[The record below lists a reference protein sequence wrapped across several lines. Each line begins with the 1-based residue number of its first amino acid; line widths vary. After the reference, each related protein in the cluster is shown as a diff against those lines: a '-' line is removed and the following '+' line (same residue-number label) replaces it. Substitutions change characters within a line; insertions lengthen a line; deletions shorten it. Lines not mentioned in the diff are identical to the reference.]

1 MSSHRHSPRCFRLFV
16 SALLP
21 WITLTALG
29 QSFGIVNS
37 TGTASA
43 NALALANNIKGTG
56 IQSFSNLSLTAHI
69 GAGAAKSTDSS
80 SAGTFTGGQGIIGI
94 SSGIVLSS
102 GGVQNVAGPN
112 TVEDIT
118 SSLGLSGDA
127 DLAGLIGVGT
137 GTLHDATILEFDFVP
152 TFPTIAFRYVFGSEE
167 YPEYANTQYNDVF
180 GFFVNGHA
188 AANNCALIPGTT
200 TPVSIN
206 NVNGGNPIGT
216 NPHFAQ
222 YYRDN
227 TGNAYNTELDG
238 ITTVFSAQA
247 SVTPGVVNHIKIAI
261 ADTADDLYDSAVF
274 IQQSSFVSGNAP
286 VAVNDSYSLS
296 KNGSLTVAAGTGVLQ
311 NDTDLDNNI
320 QGAQLIASPAHGTV
334 TLNSD
339 GGFTYTPTSGYS
351 GTDTFTYQAV
361 DTTFIQSNVGF
372 VTLTISATP
381 TVAVSSLNRTG
392 STPSNAATVN
402 WTLTFGSAVTGV
414 TASNFSL
421 GGVAATGASVGTPT
435 TSNSGLTWTV
445 PVTTGSTDGT
455 LTLNLANATGLSSGL
470 STSLPFAGQSYT
482 MDKTAPGIV
491 IGSPS
496 ASVTASGPVSFTITY
511 SDANFSSAT
520 LGAGNVTVNSTGTAS
535 AASVSVTGSGTTRTV
550 TLSSISGNGTLGIS
564 LASGTASDTAGNSAG
579 AAGPSTT
586 FAVDNTAPG
595 IVIGSPSV
603 SLTAGGPVSF
613 TITYSDAN
621 FSSATLGSGDVTVN
635 STGSAS
641 AGSVNVTGSGTTRTV
656 TLSGITGDGT
666 LGISVAAG
674 TASDTAGNLAGAVG
688 PSTTFTV
695 DNTAPGIVIST
706 PSVSTATTGPVT
718 YTVTYSGE
726 NSITLGGG
734 NITLNKTGTADSG
747 SVTVTGTGST
757 RTVTLSSITGV
768 GTLGISVAAGTASDT
783 AGNLAAAAGP
793 STTFTVDNSPVLT
806 TLTATNLTLTGAVLT
821 GTVNPNGLSTVAVFE
836 SGADTNYG
844 TVSAITLTPDN
855 GTVDQ
860 AVNATLT
867 GLTPNTTYHYRVA
880 ATNSAGA
887 QFGVD
892 LTFTT
897 APDTSAPTNIVL
909 SPATVLENQAV
920 GTTVGTLTAPDPDAA
935 LGDTA
940 SYSLVAG
947 TGDTD
952 NSSFAIVGNQLQTA
966 AVFDYETKNSYTVR
980 VRVTDVGGLTFEK
993 ALTVTIGN
1001 INEPPIYIGYGF
1013 NCPVNTAVSVLVSKI
1028 IAKTS
1033 DPEGTARTV
1042 TSVDAVSLQG
1052 GTVALLSG
1060 PPKTISYTPP
1070 TGFSGDDSFEVRIS
1084 DGVNTITGIVTV
1096 TVGSSSGNGTA
1107 LVSATMVGSDVVLK
1121 FAGIPGTHYEV
1132 QRSGG
1137 LTPPVTWTVL
1147 TTVTADASGF
1157 ATYTDINPPSPSY
1170 WRTVTV
1176 P

>member
-1 MSSHRHSPRCFRLFV
+1 MRSHGHSPRCFRLLA

-21 WITLTALG
+21 WIALTAVG
-29 QSFGIVNS
+29 QSFGISNS
-37 TGTASA
+37 AGTTGTD
-43 NALALANNIKGTG
+43 ALALANYIKGTG
-56 IQSFSNLSLTAHI
+56 IQSFSNPTLTAHI
-69 GAGAAKSTDSS
+69 GSGTTKSSDSS
-80 SAGTFTGGQGIIGI
+80 SAGIFTGGQGIIGI
-94 SSGIVLSS
+94 DSGIVLSS
-102 GGVQNVAGPN
+102 GGVQNVVGPN
-112 TVEDIT
+112 AAANTT
-118 SSLGLSGDA
+118 LTLNLAGDA
-127 DLAGLIGVGT
+127 DLAALIGVSAS
-137 GTLHDATILEFDFVP
+137 TLHDATILEFDFVP

-167 YPEYANTQYNDVF
+167 YPEYANTQFNDVF

-216 NPHFAQ
+216 NPHNAQ

-227 TGNAYNTELDG
+227 TGKVYNTELDG

-261 ADTADDLYDSAVF
+261 ADTFDTLYDSDVF

-286 VAVNDSYSLS
+286 VAVNDSYSLNE
-296 KNGSLTVAAGTGVLQ
+296 NGSLTAAPNVGLLQ

-320 QGAQLIASPAHGTV
+320 QGVQLIASPGHGTV
-334 TLNSD
+334 TLNAD
-339 GGFTYTPTSGYS
+339 GSFIYTPTTGYS

-361 DTTFIQSNVGF
+361 DTTFIQSNVGI
-372 VTLTISATP
+372 VTLNISATP
-381 TVAVSSLNRTG
+381 ATTVSSLNRANA
-392 STPSNAATVN
+392 TPSNAGTVN

-414 TASNFSL
+414 ASGNFTL
-421 GGVAATGASVGTPT
+421 GGTAATGATVGTPT
-435 TSNSGLTWTV
+435 TGDGGLTWSV
-445 PVTTGSTDGT
+445 PVTTGSSGGT
-455 LTLNLANATGLSSGL
+455 LTLNLAYSTGLSPTL
-470 STSLPFAGQSYT
+470 STSLPYAGQSYT

-496 ASVTASGPVSFTITY
+496 ASLTAGGPVSYTVTY
-511 SDANFSSAT
+511 SDANFSGST
-520 LGAGNVTVNSTGTAS
+520 LNAGNITVNGTST
-535 AASVSVTGSGTTRTV
+535 
-550 TLSSISGNGTLGIS
+550 
-564 LASGTASDTAGNSAG
+564 
-579 AAGPSTT
+579 
-586 FAVDNTAPG
+586 
-595 IVIGSPSV
+595 
-603 SLTAGGPVSF
+603 
-613 TITYSDAN
+613 
-621 FSSATLGSGDVTVN
+621 
-635 STGSAS
+635 AS
-641 AGSVNVTGSGTTRTV
+641 AGSVVVSGSGSTRTV

-666 LGISVAAG
+666 LGITIAGG
-674 TASDTAGNLAGAVG
+674 TASDTAGNLAGAAG
-688 PSTTFTV
+688 PSATFTV
-695 DNTAPGIVIST
+695 DNTPPGIAISA
-706 PSVSTATTGPVT
+706 PSASTATTGPVT

-726 NSITLGGG
+726 NSITLGSG
-734 NITLNKTGTADSG
+734 NITLNKTGSADAG
-747 SVTVTGTGST
+747 SVAVTGSGST
-757 RTVTLSSITGV
+757 RTVTLSSLSGV
-768 GTLGISVAAGTASDT
+768 GTLGISLAASTASDT
-783 AGNLAAAAGP
+783 AGNLAPAAGP
-793 STTFTVDNSPVLT
+793 STAFTVDNSPVLT
-806 TLTATNLTLTGAVLT
+806 TLAATGLTLTGATLN

-860 AVNATLT
+860 AVSATLT

-880 ATNSAGA
+880 GTNVAGA
-887 QFGVD
+887 QFGAD

-897 APDTSAPTNIVL
+897 AQDTSAPTDISL

-920 GTTVGTLTAPDPDAA
+920 GTTVGTLSATDPDAA

-940 SYSLVAG
+940 SFSLVTG

-952 NSSFAIVGNQLQTA
+952 NSSFSIVGNTVQTA
-966 AVFDYETKNSYTVR
+966 AVFDYETQNSYSVR

-993 ALTVTIGN
+993 VLTVTIGN
-1001 INEPPIYIGYGF
+1001 INEPPAYAGYGF
-1013 NCPVNTAVSVLVSKI
+1013 NCSVNTSVSVLVSKI

-1033 DPEGTARTV
+1033 DPEGTTRTV
-1042 TSVDAVSLQG
+1042 PSVDSVSLQG

-1070 TGFSGDDSFEVRIS
+1070 AGYVGDDSFEVRIS
-1084 DGVNTITGIVTV
+1084 DGVNIITGIVTV
-1096 TVGSSSGNGTA
+1096 TVGSSSGDGTA
-1107 LVSATMVGSDVVLK
+1107 LVSVTMVGPDVLLK

-1137 LTPPVTWTVL
+1137 LTPPVTWTTL

-1157 ATYTDINPPSPSY
+1157 ATYTDPSPPSPSY

>member
-1 MSSHRHSPRCFRLFV
+1 MV
-16 SALLP
+16 
-21 WITLTALG
+21 
-29 QSFGIVNS
+29 
-37 TGTASA
+37 
-43 NALALANNIKGTG
+43 
-56 IQSFSNLSLTAHI
+56 
-69 GAGAAKSTDSS
+69 
-80 SAGTFTGGQGIIGI
+80 
-94 SSGIVLSS
+94 
-102 GGVQNVAGPN
+102 GPN
-112 TVEDIT
+112 TAADIT
-118 SSLGLSGDA
+118 STLGLPGDS
-127 DLAGLIGVGT
+127 DLAGLIGLTAGD
-137 GTLHDATILEFDFVP
+137 LNDATILEFDFVP

-167 YPEYANTQYNDVF
+167 YPEYANIQYNDVF

-188 AANNCALIPGTT
+188 PANNCALIPGTT

-261 ADTADDLYDSAVF
+261 ADTSDNLYDSAVF

-296 KNGSLTVAAGTGVLQ
+296 KNGSLTVAAGSGVLQ
-311 NDTDLDNNI
+311 NDTDLDNNL
-320 QGAQLIASPAHGTV
+320 QSAQLIASPAHGTV
-334 TLNSD
+334 TLNAD
-339 GGFTYTPTSGYS
+339 GSFTYTPTTGYS

-361 DTTFIQSNVGF
+361 DTTFIQSNVGI

-381 TVAVSSLNRTG
+381 TVAVSSLNRAG
-392 STPSNAATVN
+392 STPNNSATVN

-414 TASNFSL
+414 TAANFSL
-421 GGVAATGASVGTPT
+421 SGAAATGASVGTPT
-435 TSNSGLTWTV
+435 TGNSGLTWTV

-455 LTLNLANATGLSSGL
+455 LTLSLANATGFSSGL

-482 MDKTAPGIV
+482 MDKTLPGIV

-496 ASVTASGPVSFTITY
+496 SSV
-511 SDANFSSAT
+511 
-520 LGAGNVTVNSTGTAS
+520 
-535 AASVSVTGSGTTRTV
+535 
-550 TLSSISGNGTLGIS
+550 
-564 LASGTASDTAGNSAG
+564 
-579 AAGPSTT
+579 
-586 FAVDNTAPG
+586 
-595 IVIGSPSV
+595 
-603 SLTAGGPVSF
+603 TAGGPVSF

-621 FSSATLGSGDVTVN
+621 FSSATLGSGNVTVN
-635 STGSAS
+635 STGTAS
-641 AGSVNVTGSGTTRTV
+641 AGSVLVSGSGTTWTV
-656 TLSGITGDGT
+656 TLSGITGDGA
-666 LGISVAAG
+666 LGITIASG
-674 TASDTAGNLAGAVG
+674 TASDTAGNTALGAG
-688 PSTTFTV
+688 PSATFTV
-695 DNTAPGIVIST
+695 DNTAPGIVISA
-706 PSVSTATTGPVT
+706 PSASTATTGPVT

-726 NSITLGGG
+726 NSITLASG
-734 NITLNKTGTADSG
+734 NITLNKTGNADAG
-747 SVTVTGTGST
+747 SVAVTGSGST
-757 RTVTLSSITGV
+757 RTVTLSSLSGV
-768 GTLGISVAAGTASDT
+768 GTLGISIAAGTASDT

-793 STTFTVDNSPVLT
+793 SATFTVDNSPMLT
-806 TLTATNLTLTGAVLT
+806 TLAATSLTLTGATLN

-855 GTVDQ
+855 GTVNQ
-860 AVNATLT
+860 AVSATLT

-880 ATNSAGA
+880 GTNSAGA
-887 QFGVD
+887 QFGAD

-897 APDTSAPTNIVL
+897 APDTSAPTDISL

-920 GTTVGTLTAPDPDAA
+920 GTAVGTLSATDPDTA

-940 SYSLVAG
+940 SFSLVTG

-952 NSSFAIVGNQLQTA
+952 NASFSIVGNTVQTA
-966 AVFDYETKNSYTVR
+966 AVFDYETKNSYSIR

-993 ALTVTIGN
+993 ALTITIGN
-1001 INEPPIYIGYGF
+1001 INEPPTYSGYGF

-1033 DPEGTARTV
+1033 DPEGTTRVV
-1042 TSVDAVSLQG
+1042 TSVDSVSLQG

-1070 TGFSGDDSFEVRIS
+1070 AGYVGDDSFEVRIS
-1084 DGVNTITGIVTV
+1084 DGVNIITGIVTV
-1096 TVGSSSGNGTA
+1096 TVGSTSGNGTA
-1107 LVSATMVGSDVVLK
+1107 LVSVTMVGPDVVLK
-1121 FAGIPGTHYEV
+1121 FAGIPGTHYQV

-1157 ATYTDINPPSPSY
+1157 ATYTDPSPPSPSY

>member
-1 MSSHRHSPRCFRLFV
+1 MSASCLSPRRLRLFA

-21 WITLTALG
+21 WIALTAMG
-29 QSFGIVNS
+29 QSFSIVNS

-102 GGVQNVAGPN
+102 GGVQNVVGPN
-112 TVEDIT
+112 TTDDIT
-118 SSLGLSGDA
+118 SSLGLAGDG
-127 DLAGLIGVGT
+127 DLAGLIGLSAG
-137 GTLHDATILEFDFVP
+137 GLHDATILEFDFVP

-188 AANNCALIPGTT
+188 TANNCALIPGTS

-261 ADTADDLYDSAVF
+261 ADTSDDLYDSAVF

-334 TLNSD
+334 TLNTD
-339 GGFTYTPTSGYS
+339 GSFTYTPTTGYS
-351 GTDTFTYQAV
+351 GTDSFTYQAV

-372 VTLTISATP
+372 VTLTISSTP
-381 TVAVSSLNRTG
+381 AVAVSSLNRAG
-392 STPSNAATVN
+392 STPSKAATVN

-421 GGVAATGASVGTPT
+421 SGAAATGASVGTPT
-435 TSNSGLTWTV
+435 TSDSGLTWTV

-455 LTLNLANATGLSSGL
+455 LTLSLANATGLSPSV

-482 MDKTAPGIV
+482 MDKTAPG
-491 IGSPS
+491 
-496 ASVTASGPVSFTITY
+496 VS
-511 SDANFSSAT
+511 
-520 LGAGNVTVNSTGTAS
+520 
-535 AASVSVTGSGTTRTV
+535 
-550 TLSSISGNGTLGIS
+550 
-564 LASGTASDTAGNSAG
+564 
-579 AAGPSTT
+579 
-586 FAVDNTAPG
+586 
-595 IVIGSPSV
+595 IGSPSV
-603 SLTAGGPVSF
+603 SVTAGGPVSF
-613 TITYSDAN
+613 TVTYSDAN
-621 FSSATLGSGDVTVN
+621 FSGATLGSGDVTVN

-641 AGSVNVTGSGTTRTV
+641 AGSVGVTGSGTTRTV
-656 TLSGITGDGT
+656 TLTGITGDGT
-666 LGISVAAG
+666 LGISLASG
-674 TASDTAGNLAGAVG
+674 TASDTVGNLAGAAG

-695 DNTAPGIVIST
+695 DNTAPGIAIGA
-706 PSVSTATTGPVT
+706 PSASTATTGPVT

-734 NITLNKTGTADSG
+734 DLTLNKTGTADAG
-747 SVTVTGTGST
+747 SVMVSGTGST
-757 RTVTLSSITGV
+757 RTVTLSSLTGV

-783 AGNLAAAAGP
+783 AGNLAGAAGP
-793 STTFTVDNSPVLT
+793 GTTFTVDNSPVVT

-844 TVSAITLTPDN
+844 TVSALTLTPDN

-867 GLTPNTTYHYRVA
+867 GLTPGTTYHYRVA

-887 QFGVD
+887 ALGVD

-909 SPATVLENQAV
+909 SPSIVLENQSV

-940 SYSLVAG
+940 TFSLVAG
-947 TGDTD
+947 VGDTD
-952 NSSFAIVGNQLQTA
+952 NSSFSIVGNQLQTG
-966 AVFDYETKNSYTVR
+966 AVFDYETKNSYSIR

-993 ALTVTIGN
+993 ALTVGIGN
-1001 INEPPIYIGYGF
+1001 VNEPPIYTGYGF
-1013 NCPVNTAVSVLVSKI
+1013 TCPVNTSVSVLVSKI
-1028 IAKTS
+1028 TAKTS
-1033 DPEGTARTV
+1033 DPEGVTRTV
-1042 TSVDAVSLQG
+1042 PSVDAVSLQG
-1052 GTVALLSG
+1052 GTVVLLSG

-1070 TGFSGDDSFEVRIS
+1070 TGYTGDDSFEVRIS

-1107 LVSATMVGSDVVLK
+1107 LVSATMVGSDMVLK

-1157 ATYTDINPPSPSY
+1157 ATYTDPNPPSPSY

>member
-496 ASVTASGPVSFTITY
+496 ASVTAS
-511 SDANFSSAT
+511 
-520 LGAGNVTVNSTGTAS
+520 
-535 AASVSVTGSGTTRTV
+535 
-550 TLSSISGNGTLGIS
+550 
-564 LASGTASDTAGNSAG
+564 
-579 AAGPSTT
+579 
-586 FAVDNTAPG
+586 
-595 IVIGSPSV
+595 
-603 SLTAGGPVSF
+603 GPVSF